1 MPSIMSPSVTPN
13 LPSQP
18 ASHSAP
24 RGRPTE
30 EAQGRSFGETL
41 ERSRAASTLKTE
53 ENPDTLPLEPMAR
66 YNDKLKPSQS
76 GRSGDKKDDLPA
88 DLQAMALLAP
98 IPVPVSMNPASK
110 TSHSGPQDDSAAGGS
125 VAQVTRG
132 VAQSLLPR
140 DALAVAALDTNLLP
154 KAVIAE
160 KGMVQ
165 VATPLSQHEAPAQA
179 GAAQPV
185 LPLGA
190 GRVKATFV
198 SGDGAQ
204 AIDDLRRA
212 PIQDAMSTERKTPLD
227 TRVGTPF
234 DEHLNQAAAAG
245 SQASPTTLALMSA
258 ATDRPS
264 APVGQTP
271 ALSVHPVVGGSEWG
285 PALGQ
290 QMIRMSTSGH
300 HVAELS
306 LNPAGLGPLKVTL
319 TIGDNQA
326 QAVFVS
332 AHEGVRNAIEA
343 ALPQLRKT
351 LADHGIN
358 LGQTSVGAESQQPPR
373 QGGTFG
379 QQPSGRS
386 TPPDYP
392 GPGRFDSVAIAEPLL
407 TGLPSALRRSGAGVD
422 TFA

>member
-1 MPSIMSPSVTPN
+1 MAA
-13 LPSQP
+13 P
-18 ASHSAP
+18 A
-24 RGRPTE
+24 
-30 EAQGRSFGETL
+30 
-41 ERSRAASTLKTE
+41 
-53 ENPDTLPLEPMAR
+53 PM
-66 YNDKLKPSQS
+66 
-76 GRSGDKKDDLPA
+76 DL
-88 DLQAMALLAP
+88 
-98 IPVPVSMNPASK
+98 ASK
-110 TSHSGPQDDSAAGGS
+110 TSQTGLQNDSAAGLS
-125 VAQVTRG
+125 VAHVTLAN
-132 VAQSLLPR
+132 AQSPLPR
-140 DALAVAALDTNLLP
+140 DALAMAAPAPDTNLLP
-154 KAVIAE
+154 KAVIAAQ
-160 KGMVQ
+160 GMAQ
-165 VATPLSQHEAPAQA
+165 EATPLSQQEAPAQA

-185 LPLGA
+185 LPQDT
-190 GRVKATFV
+190 GRADRVEATFV
-198 SGDGAQ
+198 SGAGAQ
-204 AIDDLRRA
+204 AIDGMRRA
-212 PIQDAMSTERKTPLD
+212 PVQDSMNTERKTPLD

-234 DEHLNQAAAAG
+234 TPFDEHLDQAAAAG
-245 SQASPTTLALMSA
+245 PLASPPTLALMPA

-264 APVGQTP
+264 APVSQTP
-271 ALSVHPVVGGSEWG
+271 ALSVRPVVGDSEWG

-290 QMIRMSTSGH
+290 QMIRMTTSGH

-326 QAVFVS
+326 QALFVS

-379 QQPSGRS
+379 QHPSGRS

-392 GPGRFDSVAIAEPLL
+392 GSSRLDTVAIAEPLL
-407 TGLPSALRRSGAGVD
+407 TGLPSALRRPSAGVD

>member
-1 MPSIMSPSVTPN
+1 MPSIISPAVTPN
-13 LPSQP
+13 VPSQP

-30 EAQGRSFGETL
+30 EAQGRSFGEAL
-41 ERSRAASTLKTE
+41 ERSRAASALKTH
-53 ENPDTLPLEPMAR
+53 ENPDALPLEPVAR
-66 YNDKLKPSQS
+66 QKPS
-76 GRSGDKKDDLPA
+76 RNGDKKDDLPA

-98 IPVPVSMNPASK
+98 APVPINPAPK
-110 TSHSGPQDDSAAGGS
+110 TSHTDPQDDSAAGVF
-125 VAQVTRG
+125 VAHVTLAN
-132 VAQSLLPR
+132 AQSPLPR
-140 DALAVAALDTNLLP
+140 DALAVAAPAPAPDTNLLP
-154 KAVIAE
+154 KAVIAAQ
-160 KGMVQ
+160 GMAQ
-165 VATPLSQHEAPAQA
+165 EATPLSQQEAPAQA

-185 LPLGA
+185 LPQDA
-190 GRVKATFV
+190 DRVEATFV

-204 AIDDLRRA
+204 AIDGMRRA
-212 PIQDAMSTERKTPLD
+212 PVQDSMNPERKTPLD

-234 DEHLNQAAAAG
+234 DEHLDQAAAAG
-245 SQASPTTLALMSA
+245 PLASPPTLALMPA

-326 QAVFVS
+326 QALFVS

-379 QQPSGRS
+379 QHPSGRS

-392 GPGRFDSVAIAEPLL
+392 GPDRLDTVAIAEPLL
-407 TGLPSALRRSGAGVD
+407 TGLPSALRRPSAGVD

>member
-1 MPSIMSPSVTPN
+1 MPSIISPAVTPN
-13 LPSQP
+13 VPSQP

-30 EAQGRSFGETL
+30 EAQGRSFGEAL
-41 ERSRAASTLKTE
+41 ERSRAASALKTH
-53 ENPDTLPLEPMAR
+53 ENPDALPLEPVAR
-66 YNDKLKPSQS
+66 QKPS
-76 GRSGDKKDDLPA
+76 RNGDKKDDLPA

-98 IPVPVSMNPASK
+98 APA
-110 TSHSGPQDDSAAGGS
+110 PA
-125 VAQVTRG
+125 
-132 VAQSLLPR
+132 P
-140 DALAVAALDTNLLP
+140 DTNLLT
-154 KAVIAE
+154 KAVIAAQ
-160 KGMVQ
+160 GMAQ
-165 VATPLSQHEAPAQA
+165 EATPLSQQEAPAQA

-185 LPLGA
+185 LPQDA
-190 GRVKATFV
+190 DRVEATFV

-204 AIDDLRRA
+204 AIDGMRRA
-212 PIQDAMSTERKTPLD
+212 PVQDSMNTERKTPLD
-227 TRVGTPF
+227 TRVGAPF
-234 DEHLNQAAAAG
+234 DEHLDQAAAAG
-245 SQASPTTLALMSA
+245 PLASPPTLALMPA

-326 QAVFVS
+326 QALFVS

-379 QQPSGRS
+379 QHPSGRS

-392 GPGRFDSVAIAEPLL
+392 GPDRLDTVAIAEPLL
-407 TGLPSALRRSGAGVD
+407 TGLPSALRRPSAGVD